1 MHFPDAH
8 LKGRGADSDVTAGM
22 ETGRVPLLTRSRA
35 LVGKAL
41 KKRWPP
47 PLGGVRTQGRRREA
61 GSPTTQ
67 SPDVWRTLALVVPG
81 TCFPNFTYCTLGSCK
96 VSPTSPPGSAGRPCG
111 ASLYTSSIED
121 ARSIEDV
128 LDAVCICPSPMP
140 PPLGCGGSASFSPAP
155 SLAQRC
161 P

>member
-1 MHFPDAH
+1 MHFPGAH
-8 LKGRGADSDVTAGM
+8 LKGQGADGDVTVGM

-41 KKRWPP
+41 KKRWPL

-67 SPDVWRTLALVVPG
+67 SPDVWGTLALVVPG
-81 TCFPNFTYCTLGSCK
+81 TCFPNFTYRTLGSCK
-96 VSPTSPPGSAGRPCG
+96 VSPTSPRAPQADLVGPP
-111 ASLYTSSIED
+111 SILR
-121 ARSIEDV
+121 AQPSMFWM
-128 LDAVCICPSPMP
+128 LSVCICPSPMP